1 MIEETTSAFQQSYYF
16 EYNPETRVFTSRV
29 NLGYSPS
36 DAIYSGGVYRWKLS
50 APSLTQAAEQ
60 LRSYVQHM
68 PEGQTRSDLLVQLD
82 MLTLGDQTCKFNDE
96 TDTIV
101 FVYRD
106 EKGATR
112 SEKVGFPSKYLAD
125 LVFLNC
131 GTSGDLLSIYK
142 ETVDNDWTQT
152 ASDESVYSPEHVRY
166 PADDAICYAPT
177 VSTTTLTGNGDL
189 DGDNFNFYGAQRRHK
204 KTPPKTH

>member
-36 DAIYSGGVYRWKLS
+36 DAIYSGGLYRWKLS
-50 APSLTQAAEQ
+50 APSLVQAAEQ

-82 MLTLGDQTCKFNDE
+82 MLTLGGQTYKFNDE
-96 TDTIV
+96 TDAIV

-112 SEKVGFPSKYLAD
+112 SEKVTFPSKYLAD

-142 ETVDNDWTQT
+142 ETADNDWTQT
-152 ASDESVYSPEHVRY
+152 ASDEPVYSPEHVRY
-166 PADDAICYAPT
+166 PADDAVCADRSDDDT
-177 VSTTTLTGNGDL
+177 
-189 DGDNFNFYGAQRRHK
+189 DGDTFNFYGAQRRHK
-204 KTPPKTH
+204 GTRPKTH